1 MIKDGNLFVSLA
13 EDADGTPYAVRLPIG
28 VQAGVGE
35 VPFVGVGEK
44 LLAEFFIPG
53 GENGAESTVEGP
65 VRAGEWVDRALLVE
79 QAPFYTGVLIDPD
92 GNPILNTQL
101 VINRSVTTSHSVFS
115 MPSKLSTN
123 EMGEFR
129 FEPRLLGS
137 GVDPVEIQFVFEC
150 PVEGFGQYNA
160 EVEIQVPSVK
170 GENALGRIQ
179 MKQANVLLSGMVLS
193 AGDKAAPNATVSLI
207 AEKRGS
213 SNGSLYMAKV
223 GRISATTD
231 DSGRFVISGEI
242 EQTGSYTVMVEANGH
257 KYLQQ
262 EVSLGDKNVV
272 FRLEISGRMQGTV
285 LIDPGVKFWNLHFDV
300 RGIPHGGGKAVVDAN
315 SPSGEISF
323 HVEGT
328 QFDQFDLGIRGSM
341 GLNPIVKTEGI
352 ELQPGE
358 VVRPPEWNPLD
369 LRGKLNLVKLTVKNE
384 DGEMLD
390 ADVSIRSERG
400 SSATNIS
407 NGEKVLIGQT
417 VFEEMTISADGYI
430 SQVFSNVSTD
440 QNVVLKRNGVAY
452 VQYPKELMNYK
463 GLEISLTA
471 NELGRQPGGQY
482 LRLNKEGLA
491 TLFLTEPGTYEIEVS
506 VHKPISEQGFSFSSS
521 TTVYTETITIQA
533 FKQTVQLA
541 IKASHFEEALK
552 DQ

>member
-1 MIKDGNLFVSLA
+1 
-13 EDADGTPYAVRLPIG
+13 
-28 VQAGVGE
+28 
-35 VPFVGVGEK
+35 
-44 LLAEFFIPG
+44 
-53 GENGAESTVEGP
+53 
-65 VRAGEWVDRALLVE
+65 
-79 QAPFYTGVLIDPD
+79 
-92 GNPILNTQL
+92 
-101 VINRSVTTSHSVFS
+101 
-115 MPSKLSTN
+115 
-123 EMGEFR
+123 
-129 FEPRLLGS
+129 
-137 GVDPVEIQFVFEC
+137 
-150 PVEGFGQYNA
+150 
-160 EVEIQVPSVK
+160 
-170 GENALGRIQ
+170 
-179 MKQANVLLSGMVLS
+179 
-193 AGDKAAPNATVSLI
+193 
-207 AEKRGS
+207 
-213 SNGSLYMAKV
+213 
-223 GRISATTD
+223 
-231 DSGRFVISGEI
+231 
-242 EQTGSYTVMVEANGH
+242 
-257 KYLQQ
+257 
-262 EVSLGDKNVV
+262 
-272 FRLEISGRMQGTV
+272 
-285 LIDPGVKFWNLHFDV
+285 
-300 RGIPHGGGKAVVDAN
+300 
-315 SPSGEISF
+315 
-323 HVEGT
+323 
-328 QFDQFDLGIRGSM
+328 
-341 GLNPIVKTEGI
+341 
-352 ELQPGE
+352 
-358 VVRPPEWNPLD
+358 
-369 LRGKLNLVKLTVKNE
+369 VKNE